1 MMRSRAKS
9 RRRPA
14 PKAKRPHSPTT
25 AAAIEHFKREKARRA
40 GQRPPLSQEM
50 EAARREYETLMI
62 ENAARGKGGR
72 PKKKAQPARDEELDE
87 VLDAVDGGA
96 DETSEDEATEE

>member
-1 MMRSRAKS
+1 MMMRSRAKS

-40 GQRPPLSQEM
+40 GQFPHQSEQM
-50 EAARREYETLMI
+50 EAARREYEALMI

-72 PKKKAQPARDEELDE
+72 PKKKAQPVLEDGLDDP
-87 VLDAVDGGA
+87 DAA
-96 DETSEDEATEE
+96 ETSEDEAAEE

>member
-1 MMRSRAKS
+1 MMMRSRAKS
-9 RRRPA
+9 RHRPA

-40 GQRPPLSQEM
+40 GQRPHQSEQM
-50 EAARREYETLMI
+50 EAARREYEALMI

-72 PKKKAQPARDEELDE
+72 PKKKPQPALD
-87 VLDAVDGGA
+87 DGLA
-96 DETSEDEATEE
+96 EDEAAETPEDEAAEE